1 MSKKTAKIS
10 KSSLDLSLA
19 ISHANKEIKLT
30 NAQGFTFIT
39 SQYYIKKLI
48 KKFYMKGKNMK
59 IGFTIGKFAP
69 LHKGHQYLIEKGI
82 KEMDEF
88 YVVIYET
95 NVIKIPIEERAKWIK
110 DIYPNVK
117 ILYAKNPPSQYGLD
131 EKSVKI
137 QTDYLKTIIKKIP
150 VTHFYSSE
158 LYGKFV
164 ARDLQI
170 EEIEVDRLRKKYSIS
185 ATQIRNNME
194 ENKKYLEN
202 DIYKELIKNS

>member
-1 MSKKTAKIS
+1 
-10 KSSLDLSLA
+10 
-19 ISHANKEIKLT
+19 
-30 NAQGFTFIT
+30 
-39 SQYYIKKLI
+39 
-48 KKFYMKGKNMK
+48 MK

-137 QTDYLKTIIKKIP
+137 QTDYLKSIIKKIP

>member
-1 MSKKTAKIS
+1 
-10 KSSLDLSLA
+10 
-19 ISHANKEIKLT
+19 
-30 NAQGFTFIT
+30 
-39 SQYYIKKLI
+39 
-48 KKFYMKGKNMK
+48 MK

-137 QTDYLKTIIKKIP
+137 QTDYLKSIIKKIP

-194 ENKKYLEN
+194 ENKKYLEK

>member
-1 MSKKTAKIS
+1 M
-10 KSSLDLSLA
+10 
-19 ISHANKEIKLT
+19 N
-30 NAQGFTFIT
+30 
-39 SQYYIKKLI
+39 
-48 KKFYMKGKNMK
+48 
-59 IGFTIGKFAP
+59 
-69 LHKGHQYLIEKGI
+69 
-82 KEMDEF
+82 F

-137 QTDYLKTIIKKIP
+137 QTDYLKSIIKKIP